1 MSTAG
6 NVQQLQQDLQNE
18 LTTANQLLRLISL
31 EVQKIKNF
39 TNPGSD
45 FETNIKQN
53 VSTISNLASLQQMDT
68 ENLPP
73 VRHMHI
79 DLNHHTNPNM
89 SHQQHDTF
97 RNSMDDSQ

>member
-39 TNPGSD
+39 TNPGGE
-45 FETNIKQN
+45 FEENIKQN
-53 VSTISNLASLQQMDT
+53 VSTIASLANIQQINIT
-68 ENLPP
+68 NLPP
-73 VRHMHI
+73 VKHLQL
-79 DLNHHTNPNM
+79 DLSQHTNQNM
-89 SHQQHDTF
+89 SYEQHDSF
-97 RNSMDDSQ
+97 RNSMDESQ

>member
-6 NVQQLQQDLQNE
+6 NVQQLQLDLQNE
-18 LTTANQLLRLISL
+18 LITANQLLRLISL

-45 FETNIKQN
+45 FEVNIKQN
-53 VSTISNLASLQQMDT
+53 VATIANLASIQQLDI

-73 VRHMHI
+73 VEHLQL
-79 DLNHHTNPNM
+79 DLSQHTNPNM
-89 SHQQHDTF
+89 SYQQHDSF
-97 RNSMDDSQ
+97 RDNMDESQ